1 MTAGKY
7 SALYPT
13 SQWERHGSKTHLP
26 DNRNQADQARHGP
39 APLSPVCE
47 HVACLLAGEREQP
60 PSARHFHQDPAGEA
74 SDNDVVAD
82 AHCRNRGKAYYGLG
96 GRIRA

>member
-1 MTAGKY
+1 MKAKRTRLTTETRLTRPGG
-7 SALYPT
+7 PT
-13 SQWERHGSKTHLP
+13 PLFSVSEH
-26 DNRNQADQARHGP
+26 AAR
-39 APLSPVCE
+39 
-47 HVACLLAGEREQP
+47 LLAGEREQP
-60 PSARHFHQDPAGEA
+60 PSARHFHQDSAGET